1 MKEYEDVFQ
10 TRRKPFIVSEIGVVQ
25 VTQDMTDKISTL
37 KTTVTDAFGCQ
48 KDIIKAGTIY
58 PSNDGSAKGIVYE
71 NVEEK
76 EGHYIGSLMINGTV
90 YSNRLTATPTSDA
103 KTALEKIGIKFQVAP
118 DTVRP
123 DFGVKELVKLAA
135 PTIAYATNKVTV
147 TPNTSKG
154 TPVSYVLKVNDVI
167 KATVAHGDSVEFSVT
182 GYATGDEFKVYAVGD
197 YKTTCN
203 SDDSAVAKKT
213 A

>member
-10 TRRKPFIVSEIGVVQ
+10 TRRKPFIVSEIGIVP
-25 VTQDMTDKISTL
+25 VTQDMTDKVSTL

-48 KDIIKAGTIY
+48 KDIIEAGKIY
-58 PSNDGSAKGIVYE
+58 PSNDSSAIGIVYE

-76 EGHYIGSLMINGTV
+76 EGHYIGSLLINGTV
-90 YSNRLTATPTSDA
+90 YSNRLAVTLNSDA

-123 DFGVKELVKLAA
+123 DFGTKELVKLAV
-135 PTIAYATNKVTV
+135 PTIAYASNEVTV

-154 TPVSYVLKVNDVI
+154 TPVSYVLKVNDVV
-167 KATVAHGDSVEFSVT
+167 KATVAHGNSVKFSVS
-182 GYATGDEFKVYAVGD
+182 GYSTGDEFKVYAVGD